1 MKSPLTIWLLLTGT
15 ALVNAQTD
23 WPATNY
29 DLQGTRY
36 SPLTQINKENV
47 TELVRAWTYHMGKSS
62 PAPSPRVSSQQALLA
77 SHGGPRA
84 RTSEAIPVVIGDV
97 MYLSTANSAV
107 VALQPETGKELWS
120 YHVDHASAS
129 TRGVSYWPGDKQS
142 PAQVIFG
149 TTDARLIS
157 LNAKTGKPVPGFG
170 NEGVVDMREGVMN
183 GYPDATYGL
192 NSPPVIY
199 KNLVITGAAVQES
212 PSLGAAGDTRAWD
225 IHTGKLVWQFHSVPR
240 PGETGNDTWEDDS
253 WKSRSGTNVWGFM
266 TIDPDSG
273 MLYMPFG
280 QPTYDYYGADRKGA
294 NLFGDCLVAVDA
306 VTGKLKWY
314 FQTVHHDLWDY
325 DLSGPPVLFTVNQNG
340 KKIPA
345 VAEISKTGF
354 LYVLD
359 RRTGKPVFGME
370 ERSVP
375 QTDVP
380 GEQSWPTQP
389 FPLKPPPL
397 ARNSFNKSEITT
409 VTPEQKKFCTD
420 LYTQKGEAEM
430 INQGPFTPYASE
442 MSVVFPGTLG
452 GGNWNPM
459 SFDPKLGY
467 LFVNTQDLGGIGK
480 MVKNKEG
487 ARTPYSRTSPLGP
500 VGRFWNPDINMPCQ
514 NPPWG
519 RLIAVNVN
527 TGDIAWQAPLGIMES
542 LPEGQ
547 QNTGTPNLGGSLA
560 TASGL
565 VFIGATID
573 SRFRAFESKTGKE
586 LWVTKIEAGAH
597 TAPISYKGADGRQYI
612 VVTATG
618 GGFLADPSSSDVLIA
633 YALPAKGSQN
643 GLVSQASS
651 GQQTEGQMTESGHGN
666 ITLPEGPGKDVFQ
679 RMCLTC
685 HPVET
690 VLQKRRT
697 PAAWQNT
704 VDDMMARGAKGS
716 KSDVETVVKYL
727 STHYGQ

>member
-1 MKSPLTIWLLLTGT
+1 MRSLLGFLLLLSS
-15 ALVNAQTD
+15 ALLINAQTE

-36 SPLTQINKENV
+36 SPLTQVNKNNV
-47 TELVRAWTYHMGKSS
+47 GNLVRAWTYHMGKSS
-62 PAPSPRVSSQQALLA
+62 PAPSPRASSQQALLA
-77 SHGGPRA
+77 SHGGPRG
-84 RTSEAIPVVIGDV
+84 RTSEAIPVVIGGV

-107 VALQPETGKELWS
+107 VALQPETGRDLWS
-120 YHVDHASAS
+120 YRVDHASAS

-149 TTDARLIS
+149 STDGRLIS

-170 NEGVVDMREGVMN
+170 NEGVVDMKQGVMN

-199 KNLVITGAAVQES
+199 KDLVITGAAVQES

-225 IHTGKLVWQFHSVPR
+225 VHTGKLVWQFHSVAK
-240 PGETGNDTWEDDS
+240 PGETGADTWEGDS
-253 WKSRSGTNVWGFM
+253 WKDRSGTNVWGFL
-266 TIDPDSG
+266 TIDPDLG

-280 QPTYDYYGADRKGA
+280 QPTYDYYGADRKGQ
-294 NLFGDCLVAVDA
+294 NLFGDCIVAVDA
-306 VTGKLKWY
+306 MTGKLKWY

-325 DLSGPPVLFTVNQNG
+325 DLSGPPVLFTINQDG

-345 VAEISKTGF
+345 LAEMSKTGF

-370 ERSVP
+370 ERPVP
-375 QTDVP
+375 QSDVP
-380 GEQSWPTQP
+380 SEQSWPTQP
-389 FPLKPPPL
+389 FPLKPPAL
-397 ARNSFNKSEITT
+397 ARNSFNKSEITAI
-409 VTPEQKKFCTD
+409 TPEQQKFCTD
-420 LYTQKGEAEM
+420 LYTQQGEADM
-430 INQGPFTPYASE
+430 INKGPFTPYASE

-459 SFDPKLGY
+459 SFDPKIGY

-480 MVKNKEG
+480 MTKNKEG

-527 TGDIAWQAPLGIMES
+527 TGDIAWQVPLGIMES
-542 LPEGQ
+542 LPEGR

-573 SRFRAFESKTGKE
+573 SRFRAFDSKIGKE
-586 LWVTKIEAGAH
+586 LWVTKLEAGAH
-597 TAPISYKGADGRQYI
+597 TAPITYKGADGRQYV

-618 GGFLADPSSSDVLIA
+618 GGFLADPSSSDVVAA
-633 YALPAKGSQN
+633 YGLPVKGSQN
-643 GLVSQASS
+643 GLVTEASS
-651 GQQTEGQMTESGHGN
+651 TQSLPGQGTQPGRAN
-666 ITLPEGPGKDVFQ
+666 VTLPDGPGKEVFQ

-685 HPVET
+685 HPLET

-697 PAAWQNT
+697 PEAWQNT

-716 KSDVETVVKYL
+716 RSDVETVVKYL
-727 STHYGQ
+727 STNYGQ

>member
-1 MKSPLTIWLLLTGT
+1 MKSHSTALLLLSSAFLLKG
-15 ALVNAQTD
+15 QTD
-23 WPATNY
+23 WPATNH

-36 SPLTQINKENV
+36 STLTQITKENV
-47 TELVRAWTYHMGKSS
+47 GTLVRAWTYHMGKSA
-62 PAPSPRVSSQQALLA
+62 PAPFPRLSSEQALLA
-77 SHGGPRA
+77 SHGAPRGF
-84 RTSEAIPVVIGDV
+84 RGRSSEAIPVVIGGV
-97 MYLSTANSAV
+97 MYLSTANSSV
-107 VALQPETGKELWS
+107 VALQPETGRELWS
-120 YHVDHASAS
+120 YHLDHASAS
-129 TRGVSYWPGDKQS
+129 TRGVSYWSGDKQS

-149 TTDARLIS
+149 TTDGRLIS
-157 LNAKTGKPVPGFG
+157 LNARTGKPVPGFG
-170 NEGVVDMREGVMN
+170 NEGIVDMKQGVMN

-199 KNLVITGAAVQES
+199 RNLVITGAAVQEF

-225 IHTGKLVWQFHSVPR
+225 IHNGKLVWQFHSVAR
-240 PGETGNDTWEDDS
+240 PGETGSDTWGGDS
-253 WKSRSGTNVWGFM
+253 WEGRSGTNVWGFM
-266 TIDPDSG
+266 TIDPELG

-280 QPTYDYYGADRKGA
+280 QPTYDYYGGDRKGQ
-294 NLFGDCLVAVDA
+294 NLFGDCIVAVDA
-306 VTGKLKWY
+306 MTGKLNWY

-325 DLSGPPVLFTVNQNG
+325 DLSGPPVLFTVDQNG
-340 KKIPA
+340 TKIPA
-345 VAEISKTGF
+345 VAEISKTGL

-370 ERSVP
+370 ERPVP
-375 QTDVP
+375 QSDVP

-409 VTPEQKKFCTD
+409 VTPEQEKFCTD
-420 LYTQKGEAEM
+420 LFTQKGEGNM
-430 INQGPFTPYASE
+430 INRGPFTPFASE

-467 LFVNTQDLGGIGK
+467 LFVNTQDLGAIGK
-480 MVKNKEG
+480 IAKNKEG
-487 ARTPYSRTSPLGP
+487 ARTPYSRTSPLGQ
-500 VGRFWNPDINMPCQ
+500 GGGARFWNPDDNMPCQ

-527 TGDIAWQAPLGIMES
+527 TGDIAWQVPLGITES

-560 TASGL
+560 TAGGL

-573 SRFRAFESKTGKE
+573 SRFRAFDSKTGKE
-586 LWVTKIEAGAH
+586 LWVTKLEAGAH
-597 TAPISYKGADGRQYI
+597 TAPITYKGADGRQYI

-618 GGFLADPSSSDVLIA
+618 GGFLADPTSADVVAA
-633 YALPAKGSQN
+633 YALPIKGSQN
-643 GLVSQASS
+643 GLVSIASS
-651 GQQTEGQMTESGHGN
+651 IQATQPGHGDV
-666 ITLPEGPGKDVFQ
+666 TLPDGPGKEVFQ

-690 VLQKRRT
+690 VLQKRRN

-704 VDDMMARGAKGS
+704 VDDMVSRGAKGS
-716 KSDVETVVKYL
+716 RSEIETVVKYL
-727 STHYGQ
+727 STNYSQ